1 MSSDLDQ
8 PKWDVALEALLNEEF
23 ARIASPIKVENLQRL
38 AVLHSIRF
46 DDLLDTL
53 MLMCIHGEWNY
64 QNAQGGA
71 QQISE
76 EDYDTLFES
85 GGRTTDEGVAHYD
98 GGWTK

>member
-23 ARIASPIKVENLQRL
+23 VRVAQPLNVDSLQRL

-53 MLMCIHGEWNY
+53 MLMCIHEEWRY
-64 QNAQGGA
+64 QTAQGEA
-71 QQISE
+71 QQVSE
-76 EDYDTLFES
+76 EDYDKLFES

-98 GGWTK
+98 GCWLK